1 MKIELDDKTIEK
13 LARRVVEIQKERT
26 NEKELITTM
35 EAAKILRVSPDRMR
49 HLKNKFPHVKVGDNE
64 KGRLMF
70 YRSGVENYI
79 NP

>member
-35 EAAKILRVSPDRMR
+35 EAAKI
-49 HLKNKFPHVKVGDNE
+49 FI
-64 KGRLMF
+64 
-70 YRSGVENYI
+70 GVR
-79 NP
+79 